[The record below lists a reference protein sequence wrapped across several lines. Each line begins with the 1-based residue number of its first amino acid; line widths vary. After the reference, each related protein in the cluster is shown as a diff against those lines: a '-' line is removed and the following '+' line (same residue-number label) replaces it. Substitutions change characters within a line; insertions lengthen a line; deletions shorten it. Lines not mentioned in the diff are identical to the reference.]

1 MSQDHKL
8 LNKSTLEQFL
18 AAAKQVKVASAAPKF
33 EVGDFIINTKFKVI
47 SKIIDI
53 RGIFENEDRTYNYDA
68 AEYVMQDIKNDT
80 RDGFMSGV
88 DRANGS
94 GNAALTHTVQRNYK
108 RYKRVQAIDA
118 YYSKINPDAARI
130 MYGNKVSN
138 DNDGD
143 SDV

>member
-1 MSQDHKL
+1 MSQDHKSL
-8 LNKSTLEQFL
+8 SNSTLEQFL
-18 AAAKQVKVASAAPKF
+18 AAAKQVKVASPAPKF

-68 AEYVMQDIKNDT
+68 AEYVMQDIKNDA
-80 RDGFMSGV
+80 RDTLMGAV
-88 DRANGS
+88 DQANGS
-94 GNAALTHTVQRNYK
+94 GTAALRHTVQRTYK